1 MDGLMF
7 NILSPYLLWIKLAVV
22 AAIISLGI
30 YEYNSFISKQQ
41 KIGYDKATKEYII
54 LVEKEKKKA
63 LLLEKDWK
71 HKLEIAVEER
81 INVESQIKDAAN
93 RASDSERKLQYATKI
108 FNQRIREV
116 TSETCY
122 NATTTI
128 TNILGE
134 CVTRYRDL
142 AEKADRHVA
151 DERLCYS
158 AWPE

>member
-1 MDGLMF
+1 MGGLMF
-7 NILSPYLLWIKLAVV
+7 NMLSPYILWIKIALIAVV
-22 AAIISLGI
+22 ISLGF
-30 YEYNSFISKQQ
+30 YEYHSFVSKQQ
-41 KIGYDKATKEYII
+41 EIGYIKATKEYEV
-54 LVEKEKKKA
+54 LLKKEKEKA
-63 LLLEKDWK
+63 ILLEKDWK

-93 RASDSERKLQYATKI
+93 HASDSERKLQYATKI